1 MKMGGKRKGIGWRR
15 LGEVGTWWGSGRTM
29 WKTKSG
35 GGLKEWED
43 AGTDGRRLEVNRKCK
58 L

>member
-1 MKMGGKRKGIGWRR
+1 
-15 LGEVGTWWGSGRTM
+15 M

-43 AGTDGRRLEVNRKCK
+43 AGTGGRRLEVNRKHK
-58 L
+58 LSMERVGKDEK